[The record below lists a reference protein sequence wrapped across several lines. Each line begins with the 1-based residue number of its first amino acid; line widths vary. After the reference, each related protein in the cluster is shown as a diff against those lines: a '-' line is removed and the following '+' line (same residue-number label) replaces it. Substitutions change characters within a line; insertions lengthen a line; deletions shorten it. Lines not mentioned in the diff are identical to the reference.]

1 MPAPS
6 GAHFASRRLPPPLPR
21 AVLVQSPTLHE
32 PEFRDDSSDLLTRIA
47 RVLGAGIGGG
57 IFVTVVGLLGHQ
69 VATGEHWV
77 VDQVAVAG
85 NLRASDTSIQH
96 LADIHPGAHLLA
108 VDLGALAARVERHPW
123 VRHVEV
129 RRLLPGT
136 LEVVVE
142 EHEPVLLL
150 ALDRLWLVDGQGHPF
165 KMARGADLNHPIVTG
180 IDQQLADLHPE
191 LAQAVV
197 MGALRVLDAA
207 DGHPWVGAATISE
220 IRFDDH
226 LGYHIVTRN
235 GSELILGFGS
245 PADALARLDRLLEAG
260 LDLST
265 PQRVDLDAGAVA
277 IATPLP
283 DLRTLTA
290 VP

>member
-1 MPAPS
+1 M
-6 GAHFASRRLPPPLPR
+6 H
-21 AVLVQSPTLHE
+21 SPTLHE
-32 PEFRDDSSDLLTRIA
+32 PEFRDATPDLWTRIA

-57 IFVTVVGLLGHQ
+57 LFVTVVGLLGHQ
-69 VATGEHWV
+69 VVTGEHWE

-85 NLRASDTSIQH
+85 NLRASDTAIRH
-96 LADIHPGAHLLA
+96 LADIPPDAHLLA
-108 VDLGALAARVERHPW
+108 VDLGALAARVETHPW

-142 EHEPVLLL
+142 EHEPALLL
-150 ALDRLWLVDGQGHPF
+150 ALDRLWLVDADGRPF
-165 KMARGADLNHPIVTG
+165 KLARGEDLDHPIVTG
-180 IDQQLADLHPE
+180 IDRQLADLHPE

-197 MGALRVLDAA
+197 QGALRVMEAS
-207 DGHPWVGAATISE
+207 DGHPWVGPATVSE
-220 IRFDDH
+220 VHFDDR
-226 LGYHIVTRN
+226 LGYHLVTRK
-235 GSELILGFGS
+235 GSELILGFGD
-245 PADALARLDRLLEAG
+245 PDDALARLDRLIEAG
-260 LDLST
+260 LDLSI

-283 DLRTLTA
+283 DPRTLTA